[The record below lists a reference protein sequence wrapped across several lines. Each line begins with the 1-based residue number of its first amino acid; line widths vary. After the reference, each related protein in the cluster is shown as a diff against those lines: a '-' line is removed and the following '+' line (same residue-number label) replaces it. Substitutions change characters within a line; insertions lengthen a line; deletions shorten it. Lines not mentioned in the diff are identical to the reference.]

1 MITLGTLSS
10 LAEGI
15 GITLFVPLM
24 QSLGP
29 RGSADG
35 GSMPGLLQIALDSA
49 MRRAHLEN
57 RMAVIAGAILALT
70 VCKALLAF
78 SDSVVAASI
87 GSRITHSVR
96 SRIFSKVTCMSQTEL
111 DRAEPGRLINL
122 LGMDTW
128 RTGDAI
134 GLLVNLLVNICSIAV
149 FSALLVI
156 ISWKLTILAFVGVL
170 SISVLLQMVSLGART
185 LGRQGVEANAAL
197 SEQML
202 DGLNGIDVIQMFA
215 LRRLRERMFDA
226 ISEKVRS
233 IYFRLDLLHRAGSPL
248 SEILYVC
255 LLLGILV
262 AGMQLR
268 NSLPSVMVFLLL
280 LYRLQPQIRQF
291 DSARLSLVAL
301 TSSVEDTT
309 RFLESAVE
317 DRRQVYLAPPRGSA
331 PELRFERVRFFYD
344 SEAGFSLDG
353 VSFRA
358 PAGKTT
364 AIVGPSGSGKTTLVS
379 LLCRFRDPF
388 SGEILAAGEPLSSM
402 DLDDWRSCISWAGQ
416 DSYLFGATVR
426 ENIRYGNLAASD
438 AEVIDAAI
446 VADADAFIR
455 QLPEGYN
462 TKIGNSG
469 VSLSGGQ
476 TQRLALARAFLR
488 KPPIL
493 ILDEATSALDSIS
506 EDFIQHYLRHTGR
519 SQTVI
524 VISHRLSTVKYA
536 DHIVVLNKGRV
547 TEQGSPQEL
556 FARRGFLSKLRE
568 LQNVE

>member
-1 MITLGTLSS
+1 
-10 LAEGI
+10 
-15 GITLFVPLM
+15 
-24 QSLGP
+24 
-29 RGSADG
+29 
-35 GSMPGLLQIALDSA
+35 
-49 MRRAHLEN
+49 
-57 RMAVIAGAILALT
+57 
-70 VCKALLAF
+70 
-78 SDSVVAASI
+78 
-87 GSRITHSVR
+87 
-96 SRIFSKVTCMSQTEL
+96 
-111 DRAEPGRLINL
+111 
-122 LGMDTW
+122 
-128 RTGDAI
+128 
-134 GLLVNLLVNICSIAV
+134 
-149 FSALLVI
+149 
-156 ISWKLTILAFVGVL
+156 
-170 SISVLLQMVSLGART
+170 
-185 LGRQGVEANAAL
+185 
-197 SEQML
+197 
-202 DGLNGIDVIQMFA
+202 
-215 LRRLRERMFDA
+215 
-226 ISEKVRS
+226 
-233 IYFRLDLLHRAGSPL
+233 
-248 SEILYVC
+248 
-255 LLLGILV
+255 
-262 AGMQLR
+262 
-268 NSLPSVMVFLLL
+268 
-280 LYRLQPQIRQF
+280 
-291 DSARLSLVAL
+291 
-301 TSSVEDTT
+301 
-309 RFLESAVE
+309 
-317 DRRQVYLAPPRGSA
+317 
-331 PELRFERVRFFYD
+331 
-344 SEAGFSLDG
+344 LDG

-402 DLDDWRSCISWAGQ
+402 DLDDWRGCISWAGQ

-438 AEVIDAAI
+438 TEVIDAAI

-455 QLPEGYN
+455 QLPEGYD

-506 EDFIQHYLRHTGR
+506 EDFIQRCLRHTGR